1 MMPNNYKGLNISG
14 LKSTTKL
21 SRVQVEPTID
31 FVEITDRGLL
41 DEPIAKLRTA
51 GAGHQKRSNAS
62 PKSAIGTSI
71 DMGEL
76 FDVASIYDYGE
87 VEEGAFAVTEDAVWS
102 SRRKLMNPPP
112 PPTTPWVNRDNWN
125 GGTTSNYSVPT
136 GAGYGSHASIPKT
149 NQRSVTFNSDG
160 SIGYIIGQSQTN
172 AFNLSVPYD
181 LDAATRTNSF
191 SSFTIANGSGNVAA
205 IEAVNDGNRVLRG
218 WLDSVALFN
227 LHEKDVF
234 TAPSASSTGFHMGTL
249 TTNSTY
255 SNQRDFS
262 DSVMSWNISGD
273 GTKLTAFILCS
284 HLSYDSGTDT
294 WTRTLSGSTYKTGV
308 IVFNLT
314 SAWDLST
321 ATYFSHGTVSNN
333 WNQTRPKGFMAP
345 DGLTLW
351 LQGQGQINIYSLET
365 AFDISS
371 TKTLLSQA
379 NHSKQFSDSTL
390 TVSANG
396 RYVYS
401 TPDQP
406 SNGDKLDK
414 TDFGA
419 P

>member
-1 MMPNNYKGLNISG
+1 MPNNYKGLNISG

-21 SRVQVEPTID
+21 SRVQVQPTID

-62 PKSAIGTSI
+62 PKSAVGTSI

-102 SRRKLMNPPP
+102 SRRKLMDPPP

-125 GGTTSNYSVPT
+125 NATTLNYSVPN
-136 GAGYGSHASIPKT
+136 GGIAKT
-149 NQRSVTFNSDG
+149 NQRAVTFNSDG
-160 SIGYIIGQSQTN
+160 SIGYIIGQSQMN
-172 AFNLSVPYD
+172 AYNLSVPYD
-181 LDAATRTNSF
+181 LSETTRTSSSSTF
-191 SSFTIANGSGNVAA
+191 SIANGSGNVAA
-205 IEAVNDGNRVLRG
+205 IEAVDNGNRVLRG
-218 WLDSVALFN
+218 WFDSVALFN
-227 LHEKDVF
+227 LNEKDVF
-234 TAPSASSTGFHMGTL
+234 TWPPASSTGFNMGTL
-249 TTNSTY
+249 TTNTTY

-262 DSVMSWNISGD
+262 DAVMSWNISGD

-345 DGLTLW
+345 DGLTIW
-351 LQGQGQINIYSLET
+351 LQGQGQIKIYSLAT
-365 AFDISS
+365 AFDMSS

-379 NHSKQFSDSTL
+379 NHSTQFTDSTL

-406 SNGDKLDK
+406 SNGNRLDM

>member
-1 MMPNNYKGLNISG
+1 MPNNYKGLNISG

-41 DEPIAKLRTA
+41 DEPIVKLRTA

-62 PKSAIGTSI
+62 PKSAVGTSI

-102 SRRKLMNPPP
+102 SRRKLMDPPP

-125 GGTTSNYSVPT
+125 NATTLNYSVPN
-136 GAGYGSHASIPKT
+136 GGIAKT
-149 NQRSVTFNSDG
+149 NQRAVTFNSDG
-160 SIGYIIGQSQTN
+160 SIGYIIGQSQMN
-172 AFNLSVPYD
+172 AYNLSVPYD
-181 LDAATRTNSF
+181 LSETTRTSSSSTF
-191 SSFTIANGSGNVAA
+191 SIANGSGNVAA
-205 IEAVNDGNRVLRG
+205 IEAVDNGNRVLRG
-218 WLDSVALFN
+218 WFDSVALFN
-227 LHEKDVF
+227 LNEKDVF
-234 TAPSASSTGFHMGTL
+234 TWPPASSTGFNMGTL
-249 TTNSTY
+249 TTNTTY

-262 DSVMSWNISGD
+262 DAVMSWNISGD

-345 DGLTLW
+345 DGLTIW
-351 LQGQGQINIYSLET
+351 LQGQGQIKIYSLAT
-365 AFDISS
+365 AFDMSS

-379 NHSKQFSDSTL
+379 NHSTQFTDSTL

-406 SNGDKLDK
+406 SNGNRLDM

>member
-1 MMPNNYKGLNISG
+1 MPNNYKGLNISG

-41 DEPIAKLRTA
+41 DEPIEKLRTA

-62 PKSAIGTSI
+62 PKSAVGTSI

-125 GGTTSNYSVPT
+125 GGTTNNYSVPT
-136 GAGYGSHASIPKT
+136 GDGTYGAHAGIPRG

-160 SIGYIIGQSQTN
+160 SIGYIIGQSYMN
-172 AFNLSVPYD
+172 AYNLSVPYD
-181 LDAATRTNSF
+181 LDASTRTNSY
-191 SSFTIANGSGNVAA
+191 SSFTVTNGSGNVSAL
-205 IEAVNDGNRVLRG
+205 EVVDNGNRVLRG
-218 WLDSVALFN
+218 WYDSVALFN

-234 TAPSASSTGFHMGTL
+234 TSPSASSTGFHMGTL
-249 TTNSTY
+249 TTNPSY
-255 SNQRDFS
+255 YNFNN
-262 DSVMSWNISGD
+262 SVMSWNISGD

-284 HLSYDSGTDT
+284 YLTYDSGTDT
-294 WTRTLSGSTYKTGV
+294 WTRYQSGSTYNTGV
-308 IVFNLT
+308 IVFDLT

-321 ATYFSHGTVSNN
+321 ATYFSYGNVSNN

-345 DGLTLW
+345 DGLTIW
-351 LQGQGQINIYSLET
+351 LQGQGQIKIYSLAT
-365 AFDISS
+365 AFDMSS
-371 TKTLLSQA
+371 TRTLLSQA
-379 NHSKQFSDSTL
+379 NHSKQFTDTTL
-390 TVSANG
+390 TVSPDG
-396 RYVYS
+396 RYAYS

-406 SNGDKLDK
+406 SNGTNLDK

>member
-1 MMPNNYKGLNISG
+1 MPNNYKGLNISG

-21 SRVQVEPTID
+21 SRVQVQPTID

-62 PKSAIGTSI
+62 PKSAVGTSI

-76 FDVASIYDYGE
+76 WEPASIYDYGE

-102 SRRKLMNPPP
+102 ARRKLMNPPP

-136 GAGYGSHASIPKT
+136 GDGTYGAHAGIPRT

-160 SIGYIIGQSQTN
+160 SIGYIIGQSYMN
-172 AFNLSVPYD
+172 AYNLSVPYD
-181 LDAATRTNSF
+181 LDASTRTNSY
-191 SSFTIANGSGNVAA
+191 SSFSIANGSGNVAA
-205 IEAVNDGNRVLRG
+205 LEVVNDGNRILRG
-218 WLDSVALFN
+218 WFDSVRIYN
-227 LHEKDVF
+227 LNEKDVF
-234 TAPSASSTGFHMGTL
+234 SGPYASTTYFSMNSL
-249 TTNSTY
+249 TTNPSY
-255 SNQRDFS
+255 NDFS
-262 DSVMSWNISGD
+262 NSVMSWNISGD

-284 HLSYDSGTDT
+284 HLAYSPSIDT
-294 WTRTLSGSTYKTGV
+294 WTIYTGNYYNTGV
-308 IVFNLT
+308 IVFDLT

-321 ATYFSHGTVSNN
+321 ATYFSHGNVSNY
-333 WNQTRPKGFMAP
+333 WRYTRPKGFMAP
-345 DGLTLW
+345 DGLTIW
-351 LQGQGQINIYSLET
+351 LQGQGQVKIYSLAT
-365 AFDISS
+365 AFDMTSS
-371 TKTLLSQA
+371 RTELTTFS
-379 NHSKQFSDSTL
+379 HSKQFTDTTL
-390 TVSANG
+390 TVSPDG
-396 RYVYS
+396 RYAYS

-406 SNGDKLDK
+406 SNGTNLDK